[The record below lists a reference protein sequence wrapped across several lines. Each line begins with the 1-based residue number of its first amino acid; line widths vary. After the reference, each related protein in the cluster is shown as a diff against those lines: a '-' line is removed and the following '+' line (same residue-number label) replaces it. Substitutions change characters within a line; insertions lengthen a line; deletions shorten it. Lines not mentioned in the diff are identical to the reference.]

1 MVFTQPR
8 TNISKGGPNKVLQ
21 PRIGLIQF
29 CMTAPKTDLDNNVIV
44 NDFQAMD
51 RILNEEKK

>member
-1 MVFTQPR
+1 VFTNAHS
-8 TNISKGGPNKVLQ
+8 NISKGGPSKVAN
-21 PRIGLIQF
+21 PKIGLIQF
-29 CMTAPKTDLDNNVIV
+29 CLTAPKTDLDNNIIV

>member
-1 MVFTQPR
+1 VFTQPR
-8 TNISKGGPNKVLQ
+8 TNISKGGPNKVAN
-21 PRIGLIQF
+21 PKIGLVQF
-29 CMTAPKTDLDNNVIV
+29 CLTAPKTDLDNNVVV

>member
-1 MVFTQPR
+1 MFTNAHS
-8 TNISKGGPNKVLQ
+8 NISKGGPSKVAN
-21 PRIGLIQF
+21 PKIGLIQF
-29 CMTAPKTDLDNNVIV
+29 CLTAPKTDLDNNIIV